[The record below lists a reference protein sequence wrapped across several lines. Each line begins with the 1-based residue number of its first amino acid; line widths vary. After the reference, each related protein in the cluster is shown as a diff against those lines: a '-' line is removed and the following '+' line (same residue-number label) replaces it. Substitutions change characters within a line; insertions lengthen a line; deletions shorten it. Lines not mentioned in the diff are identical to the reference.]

1 MRNLFGP
8 WHIQLG
14 KAQLW
19 CFADEGIS
27 NDLANY
33 LTMALDPNAGNI
45 FELMKSQIPKYEERI
60 MELEDELDMILSGQ
74 NISIVELFHKVAIK

>member
-1 MRNLFGP
+1 
-8 WHIQLG
+8 
-14 KAQLW
+14 
-19 CFADEGIS
+19 
-27 NDLANY
+27 
-33 LTMALDPNAGNI
+33 MALDPNAGNI